1 MNQTQEHELFP
12 RLRFPD
18 FQDEGGWHSGQ
29 LNDALLSIS
38 NGLVLE
44 QGSDVTGYKVTRI
57 ETIATGAIDP
67 HRIGLVKTSQDIS
80 SYKLRVGDIL
90 LSNINSVAHIGKSAF
105 VDHDYDLHHGMN
117 LLRLVVNKSKHYPKF
132 IFYLI
137 NTDEIRASLRE
148 RANKAV
154 NQASINQTELGKTEV
169 ALPLAPEQQKI
180 ADCLSSLDNL
190 IRLEAEKLDAIKAHK
205 NGLMQQLFPAEGET
219 LPKLRFPEFRE
230 AGEWTQM
237 PLSKVCDVLQGY
249 GFPVKLQGKN
259 VGKYPFCKVSDIS
272 RGVAESGGVLTEAA
286 NYVDDEDLRKLR
298 AKPIPKGATVFAKI
312 GEALRL
318 NRRAF
323 VQRDCLI
330 DNNATGLKAIDG
342 AATDYFVYL
351 LSQRI
356 DLNKHCGGAVPSVNK
371 STLEEIEVIVPDP
384 DEQKR
389 IADCLSSLDDALAVQ
404 FRKVETFK
412 IHKKGLMQQLFPV
425 LDEVQE

>member
-1 MNQTQEHELFP
+1 M
-12 RLRFPD
+12 
-18 FQDEGGWHSGQ
+18 
-29 LNDALLSIS
+29 
-38 NGLVLE
+38 
-44 QGSDVTGYKVTRI
+44 
-57 ETIATGAIDP
+57 
-67 HRIGLVKTSQDIS
+67 
-80 SYKLRVGDIL
+80 